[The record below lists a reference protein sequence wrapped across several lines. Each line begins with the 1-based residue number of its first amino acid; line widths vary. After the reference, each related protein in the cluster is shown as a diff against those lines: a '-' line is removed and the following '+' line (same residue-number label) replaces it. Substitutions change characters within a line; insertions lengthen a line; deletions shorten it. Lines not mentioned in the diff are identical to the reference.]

1 MLGDFEV
8 DLARKSPSIGGLG
21 GGSARYVASVFR
33 FGIISSLIL
42 CSAIGLTACS
52 PKDLRQASKDGKQL
66 TLATPTDPKT
76 FNFANSQSFPN
87 VFLFTYEGLTKE
99 NGVTGAADPGLA
111 ESWTISKDRKTVR
124 FILRPDLKWSD
135 GQPLTAEDVVF
146 TYEEI
151 VFNPQVPMEAKEQ
164 LKIGTKGEF
173 PKVKKIDDRTV
184 EFQLPEP
191 FSPFIIATATPNGI
205 GIMPKH
211 ALEKS
216 LKAKGKDGNLAF
228 LSTWGTNTDPKEII
242 VNGPFVIDSYAPGQ
256 RVVFRRNPHYW
267 RKDPDGTPYPK
278 LDTIVWQVIEN
289 IDSQLLRFRSGE
301 LDILG
306 DARPMKAEYY
316 GLLKQET
323 DRGNFKVLDGGAW
336 SGVLQFVFNLST
348 AKNEQGKPF
357 VDPIKSKWFN
367 NKVFRQAIAHSID
380 KERINTNIFRGI
392 GVVQNSPISIQ
403 SPYFLTPEQGLKVYK
418 YDIEKAKTMLKGA
431 GFKYND
437 RNELFDS
444 EGHRVEFG
452 LITNVNNPVRVSI
465 ASQVQQDLTKIGIKA
480 NFQALNF
487 NSLVEKVNGSRDW
500 DTHMI
505 GFGGG
510 AEPHDMANL
519 WMSSGGSHSFN
530 LKQQPGQK
538 PIQDYAPKPF
548 EVEIDRLFVA
558 GAQENDPKKRK
569 VIYDKFQQLTAE
581 ELPIIQVV
589 NDRALMAVRGDIT
602 GLKYNGLPTWGLWNI
617 EELSRP

>member
-1 MLGDFEV
+1 MPNSYRSL
-8 DLARKSPSIGGLG
+8 LKT
-21 GGSARYVASVFR
+21 
-33 FGIISSLIL
+33 SLIL
-42 CSAIGLTACS
+42 CGAIALTACHGQNF
-52 PKDLRQASKDGKQL
+52 RSKTSNGGKQL
-66 TLATPTDPKT
+66 TLATVTEPKT

-99 NGVTGAADPGLA
+99 NGVTGAIDPGLA
-111 ESWTISKDRKTVR
+111 ASWTLSKDRKTVR
-124 FILRPDLKWSD
+124 FLLRPNLKWSD
-135 GQPLTAEDVVF
+135 GQPLTTDDVVF
-146 TYEEI
+146 TYQDI
-151 VFNPQVPMEAKEQ
+151 VFNPAVPIESKEQ
-164 LKIGTKGEF
+164 LKIGAKGEF

-191 FSPFIIATATPNGI
+191 FAPFLNATATPNGTAI
-205 GIMPKH
+205 LPKH
-211 ALEKS
+211 ALEKF
-216 LKAKGKDGNLAF
+216 LKTKGQDGNLAF
-228 LSTWGTNTDPKEII
+228 LSAWGTNTNPKEIV
-242 VNGPFVIDSYAPGQ
+242 VNGPFVIDSYSPGQ

-278 LDTIVWQVIEN
+278 LDTIVWQVIESV
-289 IDSQLLRFRSGE
+289 DSQLLRFRSGE

-306 DARPMKAEYY
+306 DVRPLKAEYY
-316 GLLKQET
+316 GLLKQEA

-357 VDPIKSKWFN
+357 VDPVRSKWFN
-367 NKVFRQAIAHSID
+367 TKAFRQAIAHSID

-392 GVVQNSPISIQ
+392 GIIQHSPVSVQ
-403 SPYFLTPEQGLKVYK
+403 SPYFLTPEQGLKMYD
-418 YDIEKAKTMLKGA
+418 YDIAKAKKLLQGA
-431 GFKYND
+431 GFRYND

-444 EGHRVEFG
+444 AGNRVEFS
-452 LITNVNNPVRVSI
+452 LITNVNNTVRVAI
-465 ASQVQQDLTKIGIKA
+465 ASQVQQDLAKIGIKA

-487 NSLVEKVNGSRDW
+487 NVVVDKVNSNRDW
-500 DTHMI
+500 ETHMI

-519 WMSSGGSHSFN
+519 WLSAGGSHSFN

-538 PIQDYAPKPF
+538 AIRDYAPKPF

-558 GAQENDPKKRK
+558 GAQESDPKKRK
-569 VIYDKFQQLTAE
+569 VIYDKFQQLAAE
-581 ELPIIQVV
+581 EVPIIQVV

-602 GLKYNGLPTWGLWNI
+602 GLRYTGLPTWGLWNI